1 VSQAFA
7 DGVKR
12 LSAALAGRRLDLSN
26 EKATQREIGEALQ
39 TAGIDFQR
47 EHRLAPGDIVDFLLS
62 DGIALEVKLR
72 YSRREIERQIRRYA
86 KHDAVRAL
94 VLATAT
100 AIHLPADIDGKP
112 IHIISLGQAW
122 L

>member
-1 VSQAFA
+1 MSESIT
-7 DGVKR
+7 DGVSR
-12 LSAALAGRRLDLSN
+12 LSAALADRRLDLSN

-39 TAGIDFQR
+39 SAGIDFQR
-47 EHRLAPGDIVDFLLS
+47 EHRLAPGDIVDFFLP

-86 KHDAVRAL
+86 KHDTVCAL

-112 IHIISLGQAW
+112 VHVISLGQAW

>member
-1 VSQAFA
+1 MSGSVA
-7 DGVKR
+7 DGIKR
-12 LSAALAGRRLDLSN
+12 LSTALQGQRLDLSN
-26 EKATQREIGEALQ
+26 EKATQQEIGEALSG
-39 TAGIDFQR
+39 ADIEFRR

-72 YSRREIERQIRRYA
+72 YSRREIERQLRRYA
-86 KHDAVRAL
+86 KHDAVQAL

-100 AIHLPADIDGKP
+100 AIHLPPDIDGKP
-112 IHIISLGQAW
+112 VHVISLGQAW